1 MLGRMGEWLGL
12 DKRAGGPCSQ
22 HRETLKVSLWRV
34 RDSWDWA
41 QCGLEALAL
50 KERSCKSGQTQGLCL
65 SWSRRLRTCQQQS
78 LARATLRMAS
88 QLELQ
93 EGLGE
98 VSGSGAGQGRAE
110 QGSQTAGRVQRLLQ

>member
-1 MLGRMGEWLGL
+1 ME
-12 DKRAGGPCSQ
+12 
-22 HRETLKVSLWRV
+22 
-34 RDSWDWA
+34 
-41 QCGLEALAL
+41 
-50 KERSCKSGQTQGLCL
+50 GQL
-65 SWSRRLRTCQQQS
+65 
-78 LARATLRMAS
+78 AS